1 MNEMTI
7 IDRIVSFFASPRPVN
22 TSLRSGILFVLQ
34 SSHSPMDATDIAAE
48 THAGIDDVNQTL
60 DQLLTEERVRCSWS
74 SNSPF
79 RVYSI
84 IRKTT

>member
-1 MNEMTI
+1 MTSI
-7 IDRIVSFFASPRPVN
+7 IDRIVSFFAPPRPVK
-22 TSLRSGILFVLQ
+22 TSLRAGILFVLQ
-34 SSHSPMDATDIAAE
+34 SRSPMDATDIAAE

-74 SNSPF
+74 GNSPF